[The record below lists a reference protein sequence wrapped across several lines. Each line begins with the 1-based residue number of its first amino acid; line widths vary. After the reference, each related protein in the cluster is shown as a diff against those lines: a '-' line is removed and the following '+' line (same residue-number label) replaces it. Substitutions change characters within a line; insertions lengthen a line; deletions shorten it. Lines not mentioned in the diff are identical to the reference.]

1 MSINLRTEVLPSF
14 QQFRKEVLED
24 LNREP
29 KQLPSKY
36 FYDAAGD
43 RLFQEIMKL
52 PEYYLTHCE
61 TEILTSHARELATLI
76 TKDNSY
82 FNLIELGAGDC
93 TKTIHLL
100 RALLEISANFVF
112 RPVDI
117 SKAVIDD
124 LCQRLPTELP
134 GLQMTG
140 YQGEYFTRL
149 EEAAQPGQRNVVL
162 FLGGNIGNMLFTEAL
177 DFGRQL
183 RNRLQTGD
191 IAVIGFDL
199 KKAPSII
206 RGAYDD
212 PTGVTRAFNL
222 NLLSRINRELDANFD
237 LTAFDHYCSYD
248 PASGSCK
255 SYLISLAEQ
264 VVKVSGEYISFKK
277 DEHIWTE
284 ISQKYSIEQIDQM
297 ATACGFASS
306 ASFFDSRRWFTDV
319 FWTAV

>member
-1 MSINLRTEVLPSF
+1 MSTDLKTEVLSSF

-24 LNREP
+24 LSREP

-61 TEILTSHARELATLI
+61 TEILTNHASELATLI
-76 TKDNSY
+76 TKDNSF

-100 RALLEISANFVF
+100 RALLDRSANFVF

-117 SKAVIDD
+117 SAAVIDD
-124 LCQRLPTELP
+124 LRQRLPKELP

-140 YQGEYFTRL
+140 HQGEYLSML
-149 EEAAQPGQRNVVL
+149 EQAAQPGQRNVVL
-162 FLGGNIGNMLFTEAL
+162 FLGSNIGNMLFTEAL

-191 IAVIGFDL
+191 MVVVGFDL
-199 KKAPSII
+199 KKAPSVI
-206 RGAYDD
+206 RAAYND
-212 PTGVTRAFNL
+212 PSGVTRAFNL
-222 NLLSRINRELDANFD
+222 NLLTRINRELDANFD
-237 LTAFDHYCSYD
+237 LKAFDHYCSYD
-248 PASGSCK
+248 PANGACK
-255 SYLISLAEQ
+255 SYLISLADQ
-264 VVKVSGEYISFKK
+264 VVKVSGEYIPFKK

-297 ATACGFASS
+297 ATACGFTNS
-306 ASFFDSRRWFTDV
+306 ANFFDSRRWFTEV
-319 FWTAV
+319 VWTAI